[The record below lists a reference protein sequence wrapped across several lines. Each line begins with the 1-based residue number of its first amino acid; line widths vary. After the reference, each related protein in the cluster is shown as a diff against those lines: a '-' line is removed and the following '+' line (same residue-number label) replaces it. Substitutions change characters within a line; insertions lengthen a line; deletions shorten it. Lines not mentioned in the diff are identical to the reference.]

1 MVNRTRINFAQ
12 LIFCE
17 IHESPVAKS
26 HHLLGRGFNDS
37 AGDIDFYQ
45 MFLSQSEST
54 ILHENIIYLFISIFR
69 VLDRA

>member
-1 MVNRTRINFAQ
+1 MVNCTRINFAQ

-37 AGDIDFYQ
+37 AGDIDF
-45 MFLSQSEST
+45 LSNVS
-54 ILHENIIYLFISIFR
+54 
-69 VLDRA
+69 